1 MQELIGKFHSALQQ
15 FVSEVAE
22 GDIPA
27 GYDEHNTERQKIDQV
42 NDHHREERALRDM
55 PAARGS
61 ARARRAHPG
70 VPRGEAFRRLRRSA
84 DH

>member
-42 NDHHREERALRDM
+42 NDHHREERAVLDQVGLSLPQHPDRERDM
-55 PAARGS
+55 KT
-61 ARARRAHPG
+61 PG
-70 VPRGEAFRRLRRSA
+70 KA
-84 DH
+84 DHPE